1 MSKRP
6 LSRQQIEVARFM
18 AEHPHVRNIDVSRQF
33 NLSKNTL
40 SNWLKREDFC
50 AEIDRTASALSRLA
64 DKMPQLM
71 EMAIESGDAE
81 AARLVLEINGMLSKR
96 TEVMIY
102 A

>member
-1 MSKRP
+1 MNRP
-6 LSRQQIEVARFM
+6 LTRRQLEVARYM
-18 AEHPHVRNIDVSRQF
+18 AEHPMARKKDIIAKYD
-33 NLSKNTL
+33 LGKNTL
-40 SNWLKREDFC
+40 TNWLKREDFC

-81 AARLVLEINGMLSKR
+81 AARLILQLNGMLAQQ
-96 TEVMIY
+96 TEVRIY